1 MKVSGFT
8 IIRNALMMDYPI
20 VEAITSI
27 LPVCDEMVVAV
38 GQSNDATLDLIKSI
52 GSEKIK
58 IIQTIWDDSIRAGG
72 QILAIETNKAFQEI
86 SPDSDWAFYIQADEV
101 VHEKYL
107 PTIREAMIKY
117 KDNPE
122 VDGLLFNYLHFYGS
136 YDYVGDSYEWYPR
149 EIRVIKNNKNIFS
162 YRDAQGFR
170 KKINEKLRV
179 KSIDAFIYHFG
190 WVRHPK
196 GMRNKDLLVNK
207 FWHDDQW
214 IEEHVKIAQ
223 DFQYSNIHVLN
234 LFDGTY
240 PLVMQ
245 KRIKELNWNFTHDI
259 SKNKYTLKNRIK
271 MWVEK
276 MTGWRIG
283 EYKNYK
289 II

>member
-1 MKVSGFT
+1 
-8 IIRNALMMDYPI
+8 MMDYPI

-27 LPVCDEMVVAV
+27 LPVCDEMVVAI
-38 GQSNDATLDLIKSI
+38 GQSDDTTLDLIKSI
-52 GSEKIK
+52 DSEKIR
-58 IIQTIWDDSIRAGG
+58 IIETVWDDSVRVGG
-72 QILAIETNKAFQEI
+72 KLLAIETDKAFQAI

-107 PTIREAMIKY
+107 PIIKDAMLKY
-117 KDNPE
+117 KDSPE

-149 EIRVIKNNKNIFS
+149 EIRVIKNDKNIFS

-170 KKINEKLRV
+170 KKINEKLQV
-179 KSIDAFIYHFG
+179 KPIDAYIYHFG

-196 GMRNKDLLVNK
+196 GMRNKDLLMNK

-214 IEEHVKIAQ
+214 IEEHVKITE

-234 LFDGTY
+234 LFKGTY

-245 KRIKELNWNFTHDI
+245 DRIKALNWNFTHDI

-276 MTGWRIG
+276 WTGWRIG

>member
-8 IIRNALMMDYPI
+8 IIRNALKMDYPI

-27 LPVCDEMVVAV
+27 LPICDEIVVAV
-38 GQSNDATLDLIKSI
+38 GQSDDATLNLIKSI
-52 GSEKIK
+52 PSRKIR
-58 IIQTIWDDSIRAGG
+58 IIESSWDDSLRIGG
-72 QILAIETNKAFQEI
+72 RVLAIETDKAFHAI
-86 SPDSDWAFYIQADEV
+86 SEDSDWAFYIQADEV

-107 PTIREAMIKY
+107 PVIREAMLKY
-117 KDNPE
+117 KDNSE

-136 YDYVGDSYEWYPR
+136 YDYVGDSYEWYAR

-170 KKINEKLRV
+170 KKINKKLRV
-179 KSIDAFIYHFG
+179 KSIEAYIYHFG

-196 GMRNKDLLVNK
+196 GMRNKDLIMNK

-214 IEEHVKIAQ
+214 IKEHVENSNE
-223 DFQYSNIHVLN
+223 FQYSNVHVLS
-234 LFDGTY
+234 LFKGTY
-240 PLVMQ
+240 PQVMQ
-245 KRIKELNWNFTHDI
+245 ERIKNLNWNFTHDI
-259 SKNKYTLKNRIK
+259 SQNKYSLKNRIK
-271 MWVEK
+271 IFIEK
-276 MTGWRIG
+276 LTGLRIG